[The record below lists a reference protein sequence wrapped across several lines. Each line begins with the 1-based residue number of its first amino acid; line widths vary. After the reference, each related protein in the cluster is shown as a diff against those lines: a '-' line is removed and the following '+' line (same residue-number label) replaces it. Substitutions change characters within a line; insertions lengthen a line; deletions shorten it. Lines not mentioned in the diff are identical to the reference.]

1 MKFLHRFRRTKTHRP
16 TAYSLV
22 DIGRDTVKAVVILV
36 IPENVE
42 PQVIGYGLADTGDHD
57 ITGGRLEADAATGP
71 VNIALTKA
79 EDSTEGFIGQKI
91 VPDEVIFAL
100 AGRATS
106 GNLFTVR
113 QTRPR
118 PAEAISPKELDN
130 LKARAERLV
139 RQGLANLPVE
149 GGQWQALAITDA
161 GLYLDKRLVL
171 GGVGLTG
178 REISLSVFGVA
189 GQLGA
194 LRALEVMANRL
205 DLLVANIV
213 AAPQA
218 LAAITPQPEAIILDV
233 GSAGT
238 DVCIIRDNA
247 LVATGWLPFGGSFFT
262 QALAQSLEI
271 EPDAARKLKHALAAN
286 DLPAGEAVWVDAQL
300 DAPRRRWYEAVM
312 DLLAQLSLKVDAQSE
327 IFDRPL
333 PRRIFL
339 TGGGSLLPGLD
350 KFLRSDPAPFDRA
363 PEVARLGAK
372 SLPPVQDLTDGLD
385 HNLFLLA
392 LSLMVGLPEEVVG

>member
-16 TAYSLV
+16 AAYSLV
-22 DIGRDTVKAVVILV
+22 DIGRDTVKAIVILV

-42 PQVIGYGLADTGDHD
+42 PQVIGYGLAPTGDHD

-71 VNIALTKA
+71 VNVALTQA
-79 EDSTEGFIGQKI
+79 EDSTENFIGQKI

-100 AGRATS
+100 AGRAAS
-106 GNLFTVR
+106 GALFTVR

-118 PAEAISPKELDN
+118 PGEPISQKELDN
-130 LKARAERLV
+130 LRARAERLA

-149 GGQWQALAITDA
+149 GGQWHALAVTDA
-161 GLYLDKRLVL
+161 GLFLDKRLVL

-178 REISLSVFGVA
+178 RAISLSIFGVA
-189 GQLGA
+189 GQSGA
-194 LRALEVMANRL
+194 LRALEVMADRL
-205 DLLVANIV
+205 DLMVANIV

-218 LAAITPQPEAIILDV
+218 LAALTPHPEAIILDV

-247 LVATGWLPFGGSFFT
+247 LVATGCLPFGGTFFT
-262 QALAQSLEI
+262 QSLAQSLNI
-271 EPDAARKLKHALAAN
+271 ETEAAKQMKHALAAHT
-286 DLPAGEAVWVDAQL
+286 LPAGEAAWADSQL
-300 DAPRRRWYEAVM
+300 DIPRQRWYEAVIG
-312 DLLAQLSLKVDAQSE
+312 LLVQLSLKVNAQRE
-327 IFDRPL
+327 TFDRPL
-333 PRRIFL
+333 PHRIFL

-350 KFLRSDPAPFDRA
+350 KFLRSNPAPFDRV
-363 PEVARLGAK
+363 PEVARLGPK

-385 HNLFLLA
+385 YNLFLLA
-392 LSLMVGLPEEVVG
+392 LSLMVGLPGEVRE